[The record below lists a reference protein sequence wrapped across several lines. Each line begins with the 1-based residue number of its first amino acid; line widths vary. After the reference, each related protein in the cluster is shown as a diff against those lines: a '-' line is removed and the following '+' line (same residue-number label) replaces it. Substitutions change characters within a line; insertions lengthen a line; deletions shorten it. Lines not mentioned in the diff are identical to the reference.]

1 MPHVMPE
8 DGEFEPSSIS
18 LFSGAGIG
26 DLGIEYG
33 TELSVSIFS
42 ELLENR
48 AKLIEQNYPNSRVV
62 SGDIRQKQQ
71 DIIRLWKV
79 NHKKPPTLITLSPP
93 CQGMSTN
100 GAGKISAEVKKG
112 NRPKYDERNKLLF
125 PGLEIVNQL
134 KPKYFLVENVPNM
147 INTVVVGEHL
157 KPVKLVNQFTKILP
171 KGYEMISFVL
181 DFADYG
187 VPHHR
192 KRLITIGKKTN
203 RKKSCLKHL
212 NDAPDWFDAGD
223 IGERVSV
230 REAIGNLTRT
240 TKNDPLHL
248 MPSMNEKHRYWVSK
262 IPSNSEGTAHLNYCE
277 NQECN
282 TLEDFGV
289 VHCSNCKQLLP
300 RPHVM
305 EKDGNIRAV
314 RGFKTSYKRMAPDK
328 PANTITMNSGVP
340 SSDVKIHYSEDRVL
354 TNLEVMVLSSLKN
367 ISNKMANALTN
378 HPWDLKYDFSAV
390 MNERDYLLQKNVIR
404 ETLGES
410 IPPLAMSR
418 MVNSLLKW

>member
-1 MPHVMPE
+1 MPG
-8 DGEFEPSSIS
+8 DGDFEPSSIS

-42 ELLENR
+42 ELLESR
-48 AKLIEQNYPNSRVV
+48 ANLIEHNYPKSQVV
-62 SGDIRQKQQ
+62 KGDIRQNKHK
-71 DIIRLWKV
+71 IISLWQEK
-79 NHKKPPTLITLSPP
+79 HQKPPTLITLSPP

-147 INTVVVGEHL
+147 INTVVVGEHHR
-157 KPVKLVNQFTKILP
+157 PVKLVNQFTKNVP
-171 KGYEMISFVL
+171 KGYDMISFVL

-203 RKKSCLKHL
+203 RKKSCIKHL
-212 NDAPDWFDAGD
+212 DRAPDWFDSGD
-223 IGERVSV
+223 ISERVSV

-240 TKNDPLHL
+240 RKNDLLHL
-248 MPSMNEKHRYWVSK
+248 MPNMNEKHKYWVSK
-262 IPSNSEGTAHLNYCE
+262 IPSNSEGTAHLNFCE
-277 NQECN
+277 NLECK
-282 TLEDFGV
+282 TLEEFGV
-289 VHCSNCKQLLP
+289 VFCSNCKQLLP
-300 RPHVM
+300 RPHVV

-314 RGFKTSYKRMAPDK
+314 RGFKTSYRRMAPDK

-340 SSDVKIHYSEDRVL
+340 SSDVKIHYSKDRVL
-354 TNLEVMVLSSLKN
+354 TNLEVMILSSLKN
-367 ISNKMANALTN
+367 ISNKRTNTSTN
-378 HPWDLKYDFSAV
+378 HPWDSRYDFSTV
-390 MNERDYLLQKNVIR
+390 MNEGDYLLQKNIIR

-418 MVNSLLKW
+418 IVNSLLRW